1 MRATQPSGLNVAA
14 KAFVP
19 QARPIRPVR
28 PAAKEWTP
36 AGKNSMEWTPASKN
50 SMEWT
55 PTSNAARPPV
65 KQHANMEWTPATAT
79 RPPPIPGTTGIRPP
93 GGQQVGRPRVA
104 VARPQRPPPSRASSD
119 DSQGMDVDVPA
130 AQPAIRYAERP
141 AARGKTPGVTSI
153 PTIYDILGIAEQ
165 APASPEKFAKG
176 RRANNRA
183 RSSTVSQIPTVS
195 FAPMPSVSIAT
206 QAPSVSAW
214 PQTQASSESILPAD
228 VPSVEAARPLVSHTV
243 SNVADTAP
251 SLNVSPAPVTSKPKV
266 VASRNDS
273 PLRAMVSLDDVELSA
288 DEGDGAPEVSPA
300 VLQTTTSPPVPPS
313 NPVMVAPEAKI
324 GVSHRVPA
332 KSRTVPPPR
341 DTKTTSPRLG
351 TTDTVGAESSLPKML
366 TFDEIMERKRRKQAE
381 AAASNGVA
389 LPPPTVVTA
398 AEPVAEVE
406 PVVEVKP
413 APVSGQALAGK
424 RRIVIDEDDVE
435 SDASEG
441 KRARPEP
448 PTQPKTLV
456 IPDYVAMFEQELA
469 DLSSDLDGPLENMPA
484 GDLVSRA
491 TLSNTFVDQD
501 IDQLLGL

>member
-1 MRATQPSGLNVAA
+1 
-14 KAFVP
+14 
-19 QARPIRPVR
+19 
-28 PAAKEWTP
+28 
-36 AGKNSMEWTPASKN
+36 
-50 SMEWT
+50 
-55 PTSNAARPPV
+55 
-65 KQHANMEWTPATAT
+65 
-79 RPPPIPGTTGIRPP
+79 
-93 GGQQVGRPRVA
+93 
-104 VARPQRPPPSRASSD
+104 
-119 DSQGMDVDVPA
+119 
-130 AQPAIRYAERP
+130 
-141 AARGKTPGVTSI
+141 
-153 PTIYDILGIAEQ
+153 
-165 APASPEKFAKG
+165 
-176 RRANNRA
+176 
-183 RSSTVSQIPTVS
+183 
-195 FAPMPSVSIAT
+195 
-206 QAPSVSAW
+206 
-214 PQTQASSESILPAD
+214 
-228 VPSVEAARPLVSHTV
+228 
-243 SNVADTAP
+243 
-251 SLNVSPAPVTSKPKV
+251 
-266 VASRNDS
+266 
-273 PLRAMVSLDDVELSA
+273 
-288 DEGDGAPEVSPA
+288 
-300 VLQTTTSPPVPPS
+300 
-313 NPVMVAPEAKI
+313 
-324 GVSHRVPA
+324 
-332 KSRTVPPPR
+332 
-341 DTKTTSPRLG
+341 
-351 TTDTVGAESSLPKML
+351 ML